1 MKLSLCSITFVLL
14 LTIAG
19 FANVPLPKIT
29 PEKTPVANK
38 AIDGFLQIS
47 LKRDAKEAR
56 LIIPKSQVR
65 ELRAALDEL
74 DQDGSPTSVNT
85 IVFSRTQTI
94 VSGTFLSLALVFGG
108 MWFVRSGK
116 AATTTGKT
124 FVVLAVTAGI
134 CSAATFAFANI
145 SPPQETRS
153 IDGQMFSQAVHRYK
167 QGSGRIKIEVSDTA
181 RSVELIVPDPA
192 PAIGGEKGTGEE

>member
-1 MKLSLCSITFVLL
+1 MKRSLCSITFVLL

-19 FANVPLPKIT
+19 FADVPLPKIT

-38 AIDGFLQIS
+38 SIDGFLQIS

-56 LIIPKSQVR
+56 LIIPKSQFR
-65 ELRAALDEL
+65 ELRAALDEV
-74 DQDGSPTSVNT
+74 DNDDGKAAVTTTPYT
-85 IVFSRTQTI
+85 RTQT
-94 VSGTFLSLALVFGG
+94 VVGGTFLSLALVFGG

-124 FVVLAVTAGI
+124 LVVLTVTAGI

-145 SPPQETRS
+145 GPPQEART
-153 IDGQMFSQAVHRYK
+153 INGKMFSQAVQQYK
-167 QGSGRIKIEVSDTA
+167 QGSGRIKIEVSGTA

-192 PAIGGEKGTGEE
+192 PANGGEKETGEE